1 MKHHFDALGLQ
12 EGASQEEIE
21 AAYKRLS
28 KELDPA
34 NNNNQEFFKEEYK
47 KLQAA
52 YKALSNSTILATE
65 KGAKQNVKKPNSS
78 FKNKNDSAKP
88 TKDKLNTPKKK
99 NVRRDIL
106 LLFIATGIWGL
117 LLQNIG
123 FFDYIQKEYQR
134 DYITKNMTVL
144 QRRAQDLKELTKV
157 EQLSIMGE
165 YGITIGALNI
175 FKNENEE
182 DRISWIMGNYQK
194 AYKTF
199 GLQENASQKEI
210 QDALDSLTKEKKPP
224 NWTYY
229 TYKKALLGLTIPFEE
244 WQSRIREYKLPSLD
258 F

>member
-1 MKHHFDALGLQ
+1 
-12 EGASQEEIE
+12 
-21 AAYKRLS
+21 
-28 KELDPA
+28 
-34 NNNNQEFFKEEYK
+34 EEYK

-144 QRRAQDLKELTKV
+144 QRRAQDLKELTILDQRNV
-157 EQLSIMGE
+157 LWR
-165 YGITIGALNI
+165 YGMTRSQLNI
-175 FKNENEE
+175 LENAREE
-182 DRISWIMGNYQK
+182 DLISHIMRSYQK
-194 AYKTF
+194 AYKTL

-210 QDALDSLTKEKKPP
+210 QDAYDRLSKEKKPP
-224 NWTYY
+224 KGLKFYY
-229 TYKKALLGLTIPFEE
+229 DILLRLTM
-244 WQSRIREYKLPSLD
+244 
-258 F
+258 